1 MAIQRLSGL
10 LKKFTKEPEYETAY
24 RTAVQKYF
32 HDWYALPITA
42 KHELD
47 HPRQLF
53 LPHHGVYKKSAEKKK
68 LRIVFDATAEY
79 KGKSLNNSMI
89 TGPKLQKELAE
100 IFLKFRERPIAIG
113 ADIEAMFS
121 RIRLTK
127 DDARYHRFLMP
138 DKQTGKIEVYQMNRL
153 TFGDGASPFV
163 AMSTLHRTADDY
175 GGKQDRAK
183 KAIKENF
190 YMDDYLDSFDVPEEA
205 IRVGGCVREI
215 LRKGDFNL
223 TKWISNSG
231 EVRKAFG
238 VEKNDGITDVS
249 GKEEGIK
256 VLGVAWTQEADVF
269 TFRINNT
276 QNVIYTR
283 RGLLSKIAGMFDP
296 LGLAAPATIKGKI
309 GLQRMTIAHAGWDE
323 PLDEEERTWWDKWLK
338 KLEELRSL
346 RIPRCIRP
354 VPGTDIET
362 EMHIFC
368 DASEEAFAA
377 VAYLRTV
384 RDGKYIASNIIMAKT
399 R

>member
-1 MAIQRLSGL
+1 
-10 LKKFTKEPEYETAY
+10 
-24 RTAVQKYF
+24 
-32 HDWYALPITA
+32 
-42 KHELD
+42 
-47 HPRQLF
+47 
-53 LPHHGVYKKSAEKKK
+53 
-68 LRIVFDATAEY
+68 
-79 KGKSLNNSMI
+79 
-89 TGPKLQKELAE
+89 
-100 IFLKFRERPIAIG
+100 
-113 ADIEAMFS
+113 
-121 RIRLTK
+121 
-127 DDARYHRFLMP
+127 
-138 DKQTGKIEVYQMNRL
+138 
-153 TFGDGASPFV
+153 
-163 AMSTLHRTADDY
+163 
-175 GGKQDRAK
+175 
-183 KAIKENF
+183 
-190 YMDDYLDSFDVPEEA
+190 MDDYLDSFDVPEEA

-309 GLQRMTIAHAGWDE
+309 GLQKMTIAHAGWDE

-384 RDGKYIASNIIMAKT
+384 RDGRYLSSNIIIAKT
-399 R
+399 RVAPKRTISVAKLELQATLLGSRIAKTLGDEMTLPIHRRRL